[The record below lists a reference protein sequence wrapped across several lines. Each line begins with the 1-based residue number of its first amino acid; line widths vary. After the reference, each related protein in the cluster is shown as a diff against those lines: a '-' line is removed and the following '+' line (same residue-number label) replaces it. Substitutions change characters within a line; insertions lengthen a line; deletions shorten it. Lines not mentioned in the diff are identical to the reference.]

1 MSALNKYKIGFIG
14 FGNLAQSILKSLLN
28 SDTVSPKQVSF
39 TNRSDGKAAQ
49 IKSDYGIS
57 HFSGNDELIDESDI
71 VIIAVK
77 PQDFMEAIEPYVAN
91 FREDQIV
98 ISLAAGVSFTTLK
111 SLITTSTRLVRVMT
125 NTAASV
131 SAGAVGFYH
140 PRDDEALDATMDL
153 LFNSIGEVYRLAD
166 EDEFAAFTVGVCSGI
181 GFVFEIMTYWSEWL
195 EQYGIDK
202 STADQM
208 IRNTFKGA
216 VKLAEQNDGLSL
228 TDLQSKVVSKKGV
241 TQAGLT
247 SMNEMELD
255 RIFRVSFEKAV
266 MRDKELEKF
275 VSP

>member
-1 MSALNKYKIGFIG
+1 MAALNKYKIGFIG
-14 FGNLAQSILKSLLN
+14 FGNLAQSILKSLLD
-28 SDTVSPKQVSF
+28 SKTVEPKQIAF
-39 TNRSDGKAAQ
+39 TNRSEGKSAR
-49 IKSDYGIS
+49 IVSDFGINY
-57 HFSGNDELIDESDI
+57 FSGNDELIDDVDI

-77 PQDFMEAIEPYVAN
+77 PQDFMEAIEPFVAN

-111 SLITTSTRLVRVMT
+111 SIITTSTRLVRVMT

-140 PRDDEALDATMDL
+140 PRDDEALDATVDL
-153 LFNSIGEVYRLAD
+153 LFKSIGEVYALKD

-202 STADQM
+202 DSAEKM
-208 IRNTFKGA
+208 IIDTFRGA
-216 VKLAEQNDGLSL
+216 VKLSEQSGDLSL

-255 RIFRVSFEKAV
+255 RIFRVSFEKAI